1 MNDPSRTIRVITFR
15 TPFVAFETRSWHPP
29 LNVYETDE
37 GLVIVADLAGVNL
50 TDLQV
55 HVKPTLIVVQGQRQ
69 LSPPPGLRRIHRMEI
84 GAGRFEL
91 EVPLAM
97 PIDPERAE
105 GHYRNGLLEIILP
118 YASDPP
124 RQVVVIHIEGGL

>member
-1 MNDPSRTIRVITFR
+1 VNDPSRMIRVIAFR
-15 TPFVAFETRSWHPP
+15 TPFVAFESRSWHPP
-29 LNVYETDE
+29 LNVYETDD
-37 GLVIVADLAGVNL
+37 GLVIVADLAGVSV

-55 HVKPTLIVVQGQRQ
+55 HVKPRLIVVQGQRQ
-69 LSPPPGLRRIHRMEI
+69 LAPPPGLRRIHRMEI

-91 EVPLAM
+91 EVPLTA
-97 PIDPERAE
+97 PIDPERSE

-124 RQVVVIHIEGGL
+124 QHVVVIHIEGGL

>member
-1 MNDPSRTIRVITFR
+1 MNDPSRTIRVIAFR
-15 TPFVAFETRSWHPP
+15 TPFMAFETRSWHPP

-37 GLVIVADLAGVNL
+37 GLVIVADLAGVNP

-55 HVKPTLIVVQGQRQ
+55 HVKPNLLVVQGQRQ
-69 LSPPPGLRRIHRMEI
+69 LPPPSGLRRIHRMEI
-84 GAGRFEL
+84 GAGRFEV
-91 EVPLAM
+91 EVPIAI
-97 PIDPERAE
+97 PIDPERSE

-124 RQVVVIHIEGGL
+124 QRVMVIQIEGGL